1 MAKRKPENLVCDI
14 CSERMDVVRVIASVG
29 ALPELKTFRCSGCEC
44 FLTLEPDEIEAR
56 ANTAQ
61 QTDVRDEQPAARE
74 LSG

>member
-1 MAKRKPENLVCDI
+1 MAKRKTENLICDI

-56 ANTAQ
+56 ANTAR
-61 QTDVRDEQPAARE
+61 QTGALDEQPEARQ